1 MKISP
6 CSKRLPFFFYIAT
19 MVSSMC
25 WNDTCNVL
33 ATVSDHRLS
42 VWYNPAIAYIDQ
54 DLVQKTRVIGEQG

>member
-1 MKISP
+1 
-6 CSKRLPFFFYIAT
+6 